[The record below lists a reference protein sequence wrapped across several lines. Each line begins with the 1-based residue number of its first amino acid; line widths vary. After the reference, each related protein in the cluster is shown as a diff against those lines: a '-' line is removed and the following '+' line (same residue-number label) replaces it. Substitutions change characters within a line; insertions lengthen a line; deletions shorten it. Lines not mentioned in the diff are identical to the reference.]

1 MTNLIPSIIIV
12 TILLPIDVC
21 PLDYEQIITPYFS
34 ISDRPK
40 HRRIIPVIVDDTN
53 EVILTSEIV
62 NVVDE
67 VDSLSIADIDDITI
81 EYTSLENIDPNFKG

>member
-1 MTNLIPSIIIV
+1 MAYTYHL
-12 TILLPIDVC
+12 
-21 PLDYEQIITPYFS
+21 LDYEQIITPYFS

-67 VDSLSIADIDDITI
+67 VDSLSIADIDVIKI